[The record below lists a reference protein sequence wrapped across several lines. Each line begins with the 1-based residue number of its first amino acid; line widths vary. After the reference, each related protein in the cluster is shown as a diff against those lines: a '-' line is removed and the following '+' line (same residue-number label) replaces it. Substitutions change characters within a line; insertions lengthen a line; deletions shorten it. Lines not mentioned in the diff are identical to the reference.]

1 MDRAFHHLTIRTL
14 DEGKR
19 TLEGWA
25 TTGRTDRTGDIVEP
39 LGSEFEL
46 PLPLLLD
53 HDHALAVGEVEQ
65 AEVTSQ
71 GIRFLARIKKIS
83 EPGKAKDLTDMAW
96 HYARH
101 GLRKCVSIG
110 FQPIEWAPLPAGGM
124 RFTRWSWFELSLCTV
139 PANPDAV
146 IETIKRA
153 PASARSRGVTP
164 VRTARRG
171 RFVSAAAR
179 RKKRGTVIASEAQYV
194 RRARAALC
202 AKFGEG
208 KVPRFRSLTALEAW
222 DDDRQRLALAKGA
235 LWIGYEAL
243 MASAPPMP
251 KPQPVVKLGGH

>member
-25 TTGRTDRTGDIVEP
+25 TTDRTDRAGDIVEP
-39 LGSEFEL
+39 LGSEFDL

-110 FQPIEWAPLPAGGM
+110 FQPIEWEPLPAGGM

-153 PASARSRGVTP
+153 PAI
-164 VRTARRG
+164 ARRG
-171 RFVSAAAR
+171 TFVSAAAR
-179 RKKRGTVIASEAQYV
+179 RKKRGTIIASEAQYV
-194 RRARAALC
+194 RRARAALSV
-202 AKFGEG
+202 KFGED

-251 KPQPVVKLGGH
+251 KPRPL